1 MAKIDN
7 RQYIITII
15 DSDETISFYET
26 ADVFDNDEENT
37 RVKNDIKTK
46 YKDINPLCAI
56 NVGFDS
62 ADINTVKP

>member
-7 RQYIITII
+7 KQYTVTII

-26 ADVFDNDEENT
+26 GDVFDNDEENT

-46 YKDINPLCAI
+46 YQDVNPLCII
-56 NVGFDS
+56 NVE
-62 ADINTVKP
+62 